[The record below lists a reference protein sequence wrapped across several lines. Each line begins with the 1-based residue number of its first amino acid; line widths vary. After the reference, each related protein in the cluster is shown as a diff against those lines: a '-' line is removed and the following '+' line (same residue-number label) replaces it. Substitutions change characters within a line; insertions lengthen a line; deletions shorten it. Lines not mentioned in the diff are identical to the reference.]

1 MADEPEKNQRLEL
14 RYRAGREDMRP
25 KSDADLGCAIV
36 FSLIALVMLLGIAV
50 IVALPMAAYHSREHC
65 AYCRAGIVCC
75 RFDHRSVR
83 QAHAASLVGNRDWK
97 EDWRLRAIGKRAAE
111 ATRVM
116 IE

>member
-50 IVALPMAAYHSREHC
+50 IVRYQWRRITAESIVPIAGLGLFAAGSII
-65 AYCRAGIVCC
+65 AVCG
-75 RFDHRSVR
+75 RLTRHRWW
-83 QAHAASLVGNRDWK
+83 GNRDWK
-97 EDWRLRAIGKRAAE
+97 EDWRPPRNRKEGG
-111 ATRVM
+111 
-116 IE
+116 